1 MCVSTLVSLSGFFSK
16 LGQDYKALKSEKS
29 AIFTYITRTYP
40 DDIRYIHNFI
50 YSFFYFQDI
59 VLATPQKVLHEG
71 VYNISRYIREAHII
85 FALQGAERAKSFN
98 NLFFREE
105 M

>member
-1 MCVSTLVSLSGFFSK
+1 M
-16 LGQDYKALKSEKS
+16 
-29 AIFTYITRTYP
+29 FTYIARTYP
-40 DDIRYIHNFI
+40 DVYIRYIHNLI

-71 VYNISRYIREAHII
+71 VYNISRYIIEAHII

-98 NLFFREE
+98 NLFSREE

>member
-1 MCVSTLVSLSGFFSK
+1 M
-16 LGQDYKALKSEKS
+16 
-29 AIFTYITRTYP
+29 
-40 DDIRYIHNFI
+40 
-50 YSFFYFQDI
+50 
-59 VLATPQKVLHEG
+59 LATPQKVLHEG